1 MLAMKSLLIFAICF
15 LVGAAVAVGVRAAV
29 HKPYAEATQVHDMAA
44 PPETSVPTAA
54 ASGAG
59 HEGHGAPSGS
69 APAQPAQPAQP
80 APAPA
85 PKAGEAKPVTPPAP
99 GDQHQNH
106 GTAPAKAADPRA
118 AIGNT
123 ICPGCGME
131 VDADMAAIPTPHGLV
146 GVACPPCVPKITRE
160 PERYGAAARENR
172 KAQ

>member
-1 MLAMKSLLIFAICF
+1 MTMKFLLIFAMCF
-15 LVGAAVAVGVRAAV
+15 LVGAAVAIGVRAVV
-29 HKPYAEATQVHDMAA
+29 HKPYAEATQAHDMAA
-44 PPETSVPTAA
+44 PPGLPAQPVSP
-54 ASGAG
+54 SGAG
-59 HEGHGAPSGS
+59 HEGHGQPNGP
-69 APAQPAQPAQP
+69 APAQTPPVP
-80 APAPA
+80 V
-85 PKAGEAKPVTPPAP
+85 PKAGEANPEQ